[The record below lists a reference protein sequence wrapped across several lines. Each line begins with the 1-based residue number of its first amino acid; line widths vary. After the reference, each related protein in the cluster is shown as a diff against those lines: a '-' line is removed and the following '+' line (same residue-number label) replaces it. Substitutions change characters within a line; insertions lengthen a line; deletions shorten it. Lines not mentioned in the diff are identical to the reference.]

1 MAEAILST
9 RLSRRS
15 MLAGGAVGL
24 LPGVAA
30 GAGGAPWAASGAAG
44 GAAGGGRAEGES
56 AARMAVLAA
65 RYRQASAALF
75 DWMDATEARHGPLA
89 YERRPEYR
97 ARTEALLA
105 LEAATC
111 AALAQARPAGLTG
124 LVLKLRAAFECD
136 HLRDA
141 TVESDSAILLPGL
154 RDLEWLAGVRRGG
167 SCIRLVLP
175 PLLCHPRA

>member
-24 LPGVAA
+24 LPGVAV

-44 GAAGGGRAEGES
+44 GGPAEGES
-56 AARMAVLAA
+56 AARIAVLAA

-97 ARTEALLA
+97 ARTETLLA
-105 LEAATC
+105 LEAANC
-111 AALAQARPAGLTG
+111 AALAQARPAGLPG

-154 RDLEWLAGVRRGG
+154 RDLERLAGGG
-167 SCIRLVLP
+167 RF
-175 PLLCHPRA
+175 